1 MKIGISLPMLNQPFG
16 KYVELAALADRAGFD
31 SVWSYEFYRN
41 SFTVHAL
48 NASVTERIRL
58 GSGIASIVSRTPF
71 EMANAAADV
80 DELSGGR
87 MILGIAPGGA
97 GWTDVMNGTDASHP
111 APRLREYMEI
121 MRLVWQY
128 YIDGLPVDYEG
139 RFYRFSSPLLNP
151 VGPRAQLARKRIPIY
166 VGALQPAML
175 RMTGRY
181 ADGQISYLTTPEF
194 ARQHI
199 RPHLAAGAQKAGRNV
214 CDVEVTALVLC
225 SVSNDRDEAMRR
237 ARINVGT
244 YTSAPFASPIVDF
257 MGLQEEREW
266 LYARLLA
273 GGFEALPTAAPD
285 ALVKTFAIVG
295 TPEEV
300 IEQVAAYRGA
310 VNHLVLH
317 TPYVPP
323 IDSAASED
331 AFRAIVAAFSRE
343 KVSR

>member
-1 MKIGISLPMLNQPFG
+1 
-16 KYVELAALADRAGFD
+16 
-31 SVWSYEFYRN
+31 
-41 SFTVHAL
+41 
-48 NASVTERIRL
+48 
-58 GSGIASIVSRTPF
+58 
-71 EMANAAADV
+71 
-80 DELSGGR
+80 
-87 MILGIAPGGA
+87 
-97 GWTDVMNGTDASHP
+97 
-111 APRLREYMEI
+111 
-121 MRLVWQY
+121 
-128 YIDGLPVDYEG
+128 
-139 RFYRFSSPLLNP
+139 
-151 VGPRAQLARKRIPIY
+151 
-166 VGALQPAML
+166 ML